1 VSYSS
6 YGDEARHCGSIQVQ
20 DNLCQNTLAVCQ
32 PHFHLFILF
41 LSLALCICTY
51 VSRCICVY
59 VCVCV
64 EVREVSL
71 ARSFSPLAHSG
82 ANSDTHTHTQS
93 LSFFLSRSLA
103 LSLFHSLFMRAL
115 VWLCRAPILFWCLTF
130 VVLLSAAASLFH
142 SWCCYGLPVSSALAT
157 FRALIFSLFCFS
169 CWQISTKSNPHGW
182 RRVLNC
188 WPLKNDQNINFGG
201 QRLLKEYSM
210 IPGHII

>member
-1 VSYSS
+1 METKRATVVPSKSKTTCVKIPLRFANPIFICLYFFSPKLFVS
-6 YGDEARHCGSIQVQ
+6 V
-20 DNLCQNTLAVCQ
+20 
-32 PHFHLFILF
+32 
-41 LSLALCICTY
+41 TY

-59 VCVCV
+59 ACVRV

-142 SWCCYGLPVSSALAT
+142 S
-157 FRALIFSLFCFS
+157 
-169 CWQISTKSNPHGW
+169 
-182 RRVLNC
+182 
-188 WPLKNDQNINFGG
+188 
-201 QRLLKEYSM
+201 
-210 IPGHII
+210 

>member
-1 VSYSS
+1 MSYSS

-82 ANSDTHTHTQS
+82 ANSDTHTHTIS
-93 LSFFLSRSLA
+93 LFLSRSLS

-157 FRALIFSLFCFS
+157 FRALIFSLFCSS

-188 WPLKNDQNINFGG
+188 WPLKNDQNIKFGV